1 MLRRAE
7 AASGTIMLV
16 FRLSRYTGSNVKLLP
31 KAMMLQFLGA
41 GVGAAFAES
50 LRLAGSMGVVPILPP
65 DWCWGMGDVSLVS
78 IGTTPKVCLGAE

>member
-41 GVGAAFAES
+41 GVGAASARVIEVNELNGGS
-50 LRLAGSMGVVPILPP
+50 TNPTAG
-65 DWCWGMGDVSLVS
+65 LV
-78 IGTTPKVCLGAE
+78 LGHGGRIAG